1 MNDDNADRRSLDEMR
16 IAVGSC
22 YSVLLDGKPS
32 FVKIIRRMTPNAQG
46 VDGPVKWIGERV
58 GEVEEPEKE
67 GSTVELEIDAFLGRT
82 KRRDM
87 LVQAIRLGWETDQDI
102 YDYLQSCGVPINI
115 NTVASYKSQYRSGA
129 LFKRKS
135 KPKQVVPR
143 ISQSSEGLTPA
154 ALTLEI
160 CRLAKMVGGL
170 KALGRTVESLQ
181 QALEGMLS

>member
-1 MNDDNADRRSLDEMR
+1 MNHNDNTRSQDEMS
-16 IAVGSC
+16 IAIGSC

-32 FVKIIRRMTPNAQG
+32 FVKIIRCITPNAQG

-58 GEVEEPEKE
+58 GEVDEPEKD
-67 GSTVELEIDAFLGRT
+67 GGTVELEIGAFICRA

-102 YDYLQSCGVPINI
+102 YDYLHSCGVKINI
-115 NTVASYKSQYRSGA
+115 NTVASYKSQYRSGT
-129 LFKRKS
+129 LFKYKS
-135 KPKQVVPR
+135 KPKRFIPN
-143 ISQSSEGLTPA
+143 ISQITEGLTPA

-181 QALEGMLS
+181 QALEGMHS